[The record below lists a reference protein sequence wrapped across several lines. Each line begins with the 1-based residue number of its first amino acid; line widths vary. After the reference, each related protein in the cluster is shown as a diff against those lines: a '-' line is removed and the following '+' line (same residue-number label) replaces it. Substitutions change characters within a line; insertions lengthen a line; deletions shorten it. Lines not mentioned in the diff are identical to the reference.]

1 MFSSEYEIGGGIG
14 GSEDAHAKLRASKL
28 EVIGEFLDNQ
38 LQQLAIHLHQQ
49 LDGTINT
56 VVERMAIEQG
66 EKLCLLREQMQEGD
80 ARRNAAQRDFAALQ
94 DEVSDLRS
102 ELKSEHSKITWE
114 LQQLTDR
121 HLEFQTSASEAL
133 AVHGLLDTTPL
144 ASRVKALEEQMCT
157 HGPNQMRSGWQT
169 QEPPRDED
177 RSSRMPQTI
186 GRRPIDASNV
196 PEALRGGLAELM
208 HDIQELL
215 AHPQLPPCLCAEKC
229 RDDATT
235 LLTSLGSSVGGS
247 EMSDETQP
255 WSAIFPV
262 ESEAEPGLMQEAQAS
277 GEDNNVDTA
286 IRRGLRLARRLAH
299 SNERTTGNSRQSEN
313 KSAPADS
320 RSLTPTSRSVSPYR
334 FKESPRSASARR
346 SILKQYE
353 GIVPRELPDELRG
366 EAQDESRGAR
376 RVSRKSSASSH
387 VNRSAGPVI
396 SAEDCRC
403 RTPRGPPTRQM
414 DVNQPSNV
422 CVDLVQRTISSD
434 VLPNLPME
442 GLATP
447 GSVNVKVAADRS
459 SPDQRSPDM
468 DRRITRGQPP
478 SAVVV
483 RPSVSPHIAEHPHAS
498 VIVQP
503 PVMKQ
508 AAPWMRSLAHPPRPS
523 PDHPRPMSNGG
534 RRVFPAV
541 RTTAR
546 PIV

>member
-56 VVERMAIEQG
+56 VVERMAIEQE
-66 EKLCLLREQMQEGD
+66 EKLSLLREQMQEGD
-80 ARRNAAQRDFAALQ
+80 ARRNAAQREFAALQ
-94 DEVSDLRS
+94 DEVSELRS

-114 LQQLTDR
+114 LQKLTDR
-121 HLEFQTSASEAL
+121 HLEFETSASEAL
-133 AVHGLLDTTPL
+133 AVHGLLDTNPL
-144 ASRVKALEEQMCT
+144 ASRVKALEEQMPA
-157 HGPNQMRSGWQT
+157 HGPDQMRSGWQT
-169 QEPPRDED
+169 EEPPRDED

-196 PEALRGGLAELM
+196 PEALRRGLAELM

-229 RDDATT
+229 RDDATS
-235 LLTSLGSSVGGS
+235 LLTSLGSSAGGS

-255 WSAIFPV
+255 WSAILPV
-262 ESEAEPGLMQEAQAS
+262 ESEAS

-299 SNERTTGNSRQSEN
+299 SNERTTTNSRQSEI

-353 GIVPRELPDELRG
+353 GSVSRELPDELRG
-366 EAQDESRGAR
+366 EAQDESIGAR

-387 VNRSAGPVI
+387 VNRSVGPVI

-442 GLATP
+442 GLTTP

-459 SPDQRSPDM
+459 STDQRSPDM

-483 RPSVSPHIAEHPHAS
+483 RPSVSPQVAEHPLAS
-498 VIVQP
+498 VILQP

-508 AAPWMRSLAHPPRPS
+508 AAPWKRSLAHPPRPS
-523 PDHPRPMSNGG
+523 PDHLRPKSNGG
-534 RRVFPAV
+534 RRVFPTV